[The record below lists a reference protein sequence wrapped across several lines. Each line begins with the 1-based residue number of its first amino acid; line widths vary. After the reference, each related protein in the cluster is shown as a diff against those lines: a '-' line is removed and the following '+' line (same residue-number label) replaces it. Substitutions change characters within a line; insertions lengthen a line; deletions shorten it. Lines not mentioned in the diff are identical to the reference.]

1 MIWTPAENYYAGILV
16 MRFFSSVHYFFL
28 SRLYSILYEY
38 MTIAGSPF
46 DDANIYIIYTC
57 TWIGCTQSLIIA
69 TILVRE
75 NRITQITTDVL
86 INCIITTHPAIIR
99 RYSSMYLYCRYMWVK
114 LFVVKDTDNIASQF
128 HCLTQPVTI
137 HMTTSNHSTRQVPIY
152 NNSVCVECELKIAG
166 LSSSPY
172 GCILSRGN

>member
-1 MIWTPAENYYAGILV
+1 
-16 MRFFSSVHYFFL
+16 
-28 SRLYSILYEY
+28 
-38 MTIAGSPF
+38 MTTAGSPS
-46 DDANIYIIYTC
+46 DDAHIYIICTC

-86 INCIITTHPAIIR
+86 INCVITTHLAGIR

-128 HCLTQPVTI
+128 HCLTQPATI
-137 HMTTSNHSTRQVPIY
+137 HIESFYPASSYIIMQFVLNMNFKLQVSGHHRMGVFYREGIK
-152 NNSVCVECELKIAG
+152 VF
-166 LSSSPY
+166 
-172 GCILSRGN
+172 